1 MTDRTWRDA
10 SAGTGLATP
19 VRLTGTPNWHY
30 AAMRRAEDAARGLSV
45 RHSTLTVV
53 GGLIGT
59 SRDEASQMAAA
70 RDSYYR
76 LAAAH
81 RNAAR
86 RLERREQL
94 RARVERIVRPTVRIA
109 LHLRR
114 AVTA

>member
-1 MTDRTWRDA
+1 M
-10 SAGTGLATP
+10 SAATP
-19 VRLTGTPNWHY
+19 TPNWHY

-45 RHSTLTVV
+45 QHSVRMFAGGSTV
-53 GGLIGT
+53 
-59 SRDEASQMAAA
+59 DEIADLRAR

-94 RARVERIVRPTVRIA
+94 RVRIERIVRPVVRIA
-109 LHLRR
+109 LHVRR